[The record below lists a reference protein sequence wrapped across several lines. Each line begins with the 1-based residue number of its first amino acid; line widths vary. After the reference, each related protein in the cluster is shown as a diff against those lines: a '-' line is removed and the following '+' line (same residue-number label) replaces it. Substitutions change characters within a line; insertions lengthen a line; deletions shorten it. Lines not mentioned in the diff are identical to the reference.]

1 MLFDIPNY
9 RTLEIENI
17 VFDYNGTLAF
27 NGSVNDKTKEILEK
41 LCKEFNIYVIT
52 ADTFG
57 SVAEELKEFDLKLK
71 ILTSSNHTQEKAD
84 FIKELNPDK
93 TAAIGNGNNDIEMV
107 ETATLSI
114 AIIGREGCAT
124 QTMLHSDIV
133 CYNIDDAIELFLE
146 TKRLIATLR
155 R

>member
-9 RTLEIENI
+9 RALEIESI
-17 VFDYNGTLAF
+17 LFDYNGTLAF
-27 NGSVNDKTKEILEK
+27 NGSVNEKTKEILEK
-41 LCKEFNIYVIT
+41 LCKEFNVYVIT

-57 SVAEELKEFDLKLK
+57 SVVEELKEFDLKIK

-93 TAAIGNGNNDIEMV
+93 TVAIGNGNNDIEMV
-107 ETATLSI
+107 KSATLSI

-124 QTMLHSDIV
+124 ETMLHSDIV
-133 CYNIDDAIELFLE
+133 CFSIDDAIELFLE
-146 TKRLIATLR
+146 PKRLIATLR